1 MEYQKFHLG
10 RAVELAM
17 GARVGVGGV
26 DHVPAKNRARTLS
39 ELHQCL
45 SSINERQALS
55 GKVSPGVSRPERL
68 GRERGEERAVLGAGS
83 STNGSGIKKKKKKT
97 CSNHTFVVAYAWR
110 PKKII
115 IKKVR

>member
-83 STNGSGIKKKKKKT
+83 STNGSGIRKKKKKKT
-97 CSNHTFVVAYAWR
+97 PVPTTHSLLLMLGDPR
-110 PKKII
+110 K
-115 IKKVR
+115 